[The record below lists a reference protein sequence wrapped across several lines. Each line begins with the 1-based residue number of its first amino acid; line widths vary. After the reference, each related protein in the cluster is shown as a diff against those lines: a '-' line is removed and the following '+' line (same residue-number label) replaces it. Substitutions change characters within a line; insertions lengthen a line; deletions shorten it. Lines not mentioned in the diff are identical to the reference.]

1 MCWFKERNYYFITEM
16 CNTIIWF
23 SFSELLSLNL
33 RWINTFQFV
42 FNVKVFA
49 TNVTQK
55 YRPQRSKLLK
65 FLYLELR
72 EGYVVYALLLWRNKK
87 KKSFFPTTEEAESLM
102 TVTKCCLHLFSTV
115 SIIWWDYKWPR
126 ICQHSAFCYW
136 FSLLTKITFTTQWI
150 SIKL

>member
-42 FNVKVFA
+42 FNIKVFA

-87 KKSFFPTTEEAESLM
+87 KAFFLQLKKQKVSWQLLNVAYIFSQQCLSSDEIINSQEFANTQHFVIDSHCWQRSL
-102 TVTKCCLHLFSTV
+102 S
-115 SIIWWDYKWPR
+115 
-126 ICQHSAFCYW
+126 QHNEF
-136 FSLLTKITFTTQWI
+136 Q
-150 SIKL
+150 